1 MGAGDITN
9 PGGGTGPSSESGQ
22 NAAQIYS
29 NAAQTFPSTPTDST
43 TTQCTNP
50 SKYSAPSA
58 GGSQS
63 STPQT
68 QAEINKATATNF
80 YKSTTNWP
88 DEKIASHLEGIDFNQ
103 PVDVVTLP
111 KGTPTVQYQVPGRPT
126 GNYFAP
132 PGTSPESIGVN
143 PAGRVPTTY
152 IANRNVRVLR
162 STAANTEGN
171 KNLPP
176 LARGK
181 GGGTQ
186 FFTGDTSAFEK

>member
-1 MGAGDITN
+1 MGAGDSTK
-9 PGGGTGPSSESGQ
+9 PGGGTGPASGSGQ

-43 TTQCTNP
+43 ATQCANP
-50 SKYSAPSA
+50 SKYSTPLTSGAQQ
-58 GGSQS
+58 SQ
-63 STPQT
+63 PAT
-68 QAEINKATATNF
+68 QAESNKAIATNF
-80 YKSTTNWP
+80 YKSTTDWS
-88 DEKIASHLEGIDFNQ
+88 DEKIASHLEGIDFSQ
-103 PVDVVTLP
+103 PVEVVTLP
-111 KGTPTVQYQVPGRPT
+111 QGAPMVQYQVPGRPM

-143 PAGRVPTTY
+143 PAGRVATTY
-152 IANRNVRVLR
+152 FTNRNVQALR